1 MKREKFL
8 HRPVISSFD
17 ILGKITGGQLVLT
30 PVVSHALTTDPFA
43 GARVVGTIATL
54 LVDLDLA
61 FHLSHSLGLARKIG
75 AIGFEPTA
83 SRSRTERTTRLCY
96 APMNLMLFSTD
107 IGGSLDLLRIFSNR
121 DQGAPT
127 TRQFMLGTAKRRGL

>member
-75 AIGFEPTA
+75 AIGFGALRFTSGRPLALTNMTPVTFV
-83 SRSRTERTTRLCY
+83 SKCSLQI
-96 APMNLMLFSTD
+96 LST
-107 IGGSLDLLRIFSNR
+107 
-121 DQGAPT
+121 
-127 TRQFMLGTAKRRGL
+127 RRGLAHKPGPDFPVSFEQ